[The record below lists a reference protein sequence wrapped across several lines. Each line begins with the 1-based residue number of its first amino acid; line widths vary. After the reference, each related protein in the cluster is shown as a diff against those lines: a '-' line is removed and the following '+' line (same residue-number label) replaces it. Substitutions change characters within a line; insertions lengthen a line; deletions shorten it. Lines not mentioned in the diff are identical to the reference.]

1 MQPAYHASEAGAAP
15 YGSYG
20 SAPDPMLGGGYQAK
34 SPFGQPRKSI
44 NMAALAA
51 CLLLPWMVFTAVYS
65 LSSLSV
71 HYESP
76 ELVTIAQLLS
86 GALVLLLGGAVL
98 QHMRREDG
106 QPSWYIFLFLTTA
119 LALVVGSVMGNANF
133 KYNMVPFKDVSN
145 MNSYELINPTTGK
158 GNQVMDAGR
167 VKFVDEAKLD
177 LTKAMGFR
185 NLDTYCVV
193 PIVTGNEKQ
202 DNYDFWA
209 VGTNCC
215 SSHVSDFHCGEF
227 NNPQAHSGLRLMRE
241 DLRAYFR
248 LGVEQA
254 EAAYN
259 IGANHPIFF
268 YWMQDPQTEIS
279 AYENACYTNWMVGV
293 FVAFGIQL
301 LFVVAA
307 TIGFAKFG

>member
-1 MQPAYHASEAGAAP
+1 MQPAYHASETGAAP

-20 SAPDPMLGGGYQAK
+20 SAPDPMLGGGYPAK

-44 NMAALAA
+44 NMGALLA

-76 ELVTIAQLLS
+76 ELVTLAQLLS
-86 GALVLLLGGAVL
+86 GGLVLLLGGAVL
-98 QHMRREDG
+98 QHMRKEDG

-133 KYNMVPFKDVSN
+133 KSNMVPFKDVSN

-193 PIVTGNEKQ
+193 PIVTGKEKQ

-215 SSHVSDFHCGEF
+215 SSHVSDFHCGEY

-259 IGANHPIFF
+259 IRANHPIFF